1 MVFYY
6 EFLNYC
12 FNSCMHVL
20 NECGGHI
27 KPGKSNQNNVN
38 KCRKFGRR
46 KISKFGIQ
54 IQNSNYLFSIRWRR
68 RPVSHDCCL
77 FSIDS
82 IYYRSSIFRTPSL
95 SVGSISWVKKILQ
108 SVYTTIY

>member
-54 IQNSNYLFSIRWRR
+54 IQN
-68 RPVSHDCCL
+68 
-77 FSIDS
+77 
-82 IYYRSSIFRTPSL
+82 
-95 SVGSISWVKKILQ
+95 
-108 SVYTTIY
+108 